1 MKNTKVM
8 LAAIATFLLTWLSLG
23 TIGYLLSD
31 CYFEYCMTHPATL
44 MIMLVFGWIPSVV
57 VADDLKGGE

>member
-23 TIGYLLSD
+23 LIGYLLSD
-31 CYFEYCMTHPATL
+31 CYFKYCMTHPGTIA
-44 MIMLVFGWIPSVV
+44 IMLVFGWIPAVV
-57 VADDLKGGE
+57 VADDLKEGQ